1 MVEYRTGG
9 VLYWER
15 AEYYGR
21 ISGRIY
27 RRSIMLLWRPLKN
40 SGREEESRED
50 EEESTLEEDTA
61 RQQDRLIRG
70 LHYFDY
76 RKYFQL

>member
-1 MVEYRTGG
+1 VEYRTGG

-21 ISGRIY
+21 TSGRIY
-27 RRSIMLLWRPLKN
+27 CRSIMLLWRPLKN
-40 SGREEESRED
+40 SRREEESRED

-76 RKYFQL
+76 RKSFQL